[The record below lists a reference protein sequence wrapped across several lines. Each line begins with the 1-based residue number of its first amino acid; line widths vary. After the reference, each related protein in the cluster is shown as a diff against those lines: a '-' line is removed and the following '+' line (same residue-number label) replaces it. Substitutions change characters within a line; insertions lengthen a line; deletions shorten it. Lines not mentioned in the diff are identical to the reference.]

1 MVETTINKRVTTAR
15 TEALYVSKTLAIPAR
30 LYRVTELHLTQFPVY
45 CYHLDARQNRASDQS
60 QPATRM
66 SFTFW
71 LFCRCQALQIVAPNH
86 AARTIHFLPEAFW
99 IHSTFI
105 SNVTT
110 CIIRFMLPLPFDYS
124 FNALSDFAF
133 LGTFANVICYLDHA
147 RAFFPVFFR
156 SRFLISVYFASTQG
170 NIRRIIQIGRD
181 CKGPLHFPA
190 DSVFQ
195 VKSGLHFVFEKC

>member
-1 MVETTINKRVTTAR
+1 
-15 TEALYVSKTLAIPAR
+15 
-30 LYRVTELHLTQFPVY
+30 
-45 CYHLDARQNRASDQS
+45 
-60 QPATRM
+60 
-66 SFTFW
+66 
-71 LFCRCQALQIVAPNH
+71 
-86 AARTIHFLPEAFW
+86 
-99 IHSTFI
+99 
-105 SNVTT
+105 
-110 CIIRFMLPLPFDYS
+110 MLPLPFDYS